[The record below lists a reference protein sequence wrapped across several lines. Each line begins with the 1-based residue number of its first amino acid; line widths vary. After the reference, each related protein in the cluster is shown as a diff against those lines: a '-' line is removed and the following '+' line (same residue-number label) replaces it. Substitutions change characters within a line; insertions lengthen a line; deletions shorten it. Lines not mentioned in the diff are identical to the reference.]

1 MTDSG
6 SNRKCAAA
14 EAAAAARTLRNQH
27 KVVSLRVGKIAA
39 DRSFPTGTEVQGEA
53 CEEHVSAEKH
63 TEGDSNRGQQI
74 DGADYGACESE

>member
-14 EAAAAARTLRNQH
+14 EADAAARTLRNQH
-27 KVVSLRVGKIAA
+27 KVVSLRVGTIAA

-53 CEEHVSAEKH
+53 CEEHVSDEN
-63 TEGDSNRGQQI
+63 TEGDSNRWQQI
-74 DGADYGACESE
+74 DGANYGACESE